1 MRLRY
6 VLMVIGFLLFVLGTL
21 SFVMILIGANF
32 SYLAWIDKP
41 GTPRGVIIRILM
53 IGGGLVMSYM
63 ALNPVK
69 DEDDSPDL

>member
-6 VLMVIGFLLFVLGTL
+6 VLMVIGFLLFVLWTL

-32 SYLAWIDKP
+32 TYLAWIDKP

-69 DEDDSPDL
+69 DEEDSPDQ